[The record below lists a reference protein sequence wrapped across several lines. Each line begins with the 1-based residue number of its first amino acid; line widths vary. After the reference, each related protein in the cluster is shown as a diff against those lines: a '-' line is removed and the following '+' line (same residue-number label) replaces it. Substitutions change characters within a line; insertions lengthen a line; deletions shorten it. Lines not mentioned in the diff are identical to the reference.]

1 MGNIDK
7 YNMGLEYVTK
17 YDFKN
22 KNKNLNDYIT
32 YMLNRSIIMFKYH
45 NLPETM
51 PQREIELLLQTNG
64 WGCVCEID
72 GNLYALNGGL
82 GGVPNAYNMPTEI
95 IISNPYL
102 KFNKTLTI
110 DTDCVVIPNDSMYV
124 GLLPLYNRYCTMLVE
139 NDITMI
145 LATVNKRIQNLLSAN
160 DDNTVE
166 SAKSFLKKVYEG
178 ELGVIAESK
187 LFDSLKVNNSST
199 NAQVSLTDLFEFEQ
213 YIKAS
218 LYNEIGLSANYNMK
232 RERLTSAEVETNTDN
247 LYPLVDD
254 MINQRRKAVKK
265 INEMFGTN
273 IEVEFNSSWD
283 NRPFNGASIHN
294 VEEEVNGTKLETEDV
309 ENVGD
314 NVENPDSEEMEDVG
328 KAEERGET
336 ETQNDDETTDE
347 TETETTDVS
356 EEETTNETDDET
368 NVETEEETETET
380 KDETEVETEEETTVE
395 TDEETETE
403 TEEEKEDEE
412 KKDF

>member
-1 MGNIDK
+1 
-7 YNMGLEYVTK
+7 
-17 YDFKN
+17 
-22 KNKNLNDYIT
+22 
-32 YMLNRSIIMFKYH
+32 MLNRSIVMFKYH

-51 PQREIELLLQTNG
+51 PQREIELLLQCNG

-72 GNLYALNGGL
+72 GNLYCLNGGL

-95 IISNPYL
+95 VISNPYL
-102 KFNKTLTI
+102 KYNKTLTI
-110 DTDCVVIPNDSMYV
+110 DKDCIIIPNDSMYS

-145 LATVNKRIQNLLSAN
+145 LATVNKRVQNLLSAN

-166 SAKSFLKKVYEG
+166 SAKEFLKKVYNG
-178 ELGVIAESK
+178 EIGVIAESK
-187 LFDSLKVNNSST
+187 LFDSLKVNASSVNST
-199 NAQVSLTDLFEFEQ
+199 VSMTELFEFEQ
-213 YIKAS
+213 YVKAS

-294 VEEEVNGTKLETEDV
+294 VEEEVNGSKLETEDV
-309 ENVGD
+309 ENG
-314 NVENPDSEEMEDVG
+314 VENVDNSESENVEDVG

-356 EEETTNETDDET
+356 EEETTNET

-395 TDEETETE
+395 TDEETED
-403 TEEEKEDEE
+403 EEKEDEE
-412 KKDF
+412 NKNA

>member
-7 YNMGLEYVTK
+7 YNMGLDYVTK

-22 KNKNLNDYIT
+22 KSKNLNDYIT

-72 GNLYALNGGL
+72 GNLYCLNGGL

-110 DTDCVVIPNDSMYV
+110 DKDCVVIPNDSMYV

-145 LATVNKRIQNLLSAN
+145 LATVNKRVQNLLSAN

-166 SAKSFLKKVYEG
+166 SAKEFLKKVYNG
-178 ELGVIAESK
+178 EIGVIAESK
-187 LFDSLKVNNSST
+187 LFDSLKVNASSVNST
-199 NAQVSLTDLFEFEQ
+199 VSMTELFEFEQ
-213 YIKAS
+213 YVKAS

-254 MINQRRKAVKK
+254 MLNQRRKALEK

-283 NRPFNGASIHN
+283 NRPFNGASVHN
-294 VEEEVNGTKLETEDV
+294 TTEEIGIENLETTDV
-309 ENVGD
+309 ENVVESGD
-314 NVENPDSEEMEDVG
+314 NSESEKIEDVESSENG
-328 KAEERGET
+328 GIAETSNEDETSTET
-336 ETQNDDETTDE
+336 EDETNSETTDE
-347 TETETTDVS
+347 TT
-356 EEETTNETDDET
+356 
-368 NVETEEETETET
+368 EETE
-380 KDETEVETEEETTVE
+380 DETEVETEEETKEETTVE

-403 TEEEKEDEE
+403 EKTDEETEEEKEDEE
-412 KKDF
+412 KENA